1 MNKKEL
7 LDKIYTELAESLNIT
22 DTMTVEIIN
31 SYEAVGK
38 YLGNLEEELDIQ
50 IYPQGSMGL
59 GTLVRP
65 ISSDEE
71 GDYDVDLVCLLKNGS
86 YLSAKDIKQIVGKRL
101 SEGERYK
108 SRLDE
113 EGKRCWTLKYPD
125 FHMDILPSVPQLN
138 QSTIFDRKNTEIR
151 LTNKEEEG
159 VYSDKISNPKAY
171 REWFIEQM
179 EVTFLKRREIVAKKR
194 NVEIEKVK
202 LFDVRTPLQMA
213 IQILKRHRDIM
224 FSGKENKPISI
235 IITTL
240 AAKAYTGQTDLYDT
254 IETILQNMHKY
265 IEKDSSGK
273 ILIFNPTVSSEN
285 FADKWE
291 ESPEKE
297 RAFFDWVRSAQT
309 DILQNPMEFAGGFG
323 SMKNQLREIFGS
335 RAVNQAFEVYEKKN
349 LNDKNIENLGVNS
362 IGNLVNNTAENAVA
376 PLKKHTFY
384 GH

>member
-235 IITTL
+235 
-240 AAKAYTGQTDLYDT
+240 
-254 IETILQNMHKY
+254 N
-265 IEKDSSGK
+265 
-273 ILIFNPTVSSEN
+273 
-285 FADKWE
+285 
-291 ESPEKE
+291 
-297 RAFFDWVRSAQT
+297 
-309 DILQNPMEFAGGFG
+309 
-323 SMKNQLREIFGS
+323 
-335 RAVNQAFEVYEKKN
+335 
-349 LNDKNIENLGVNS
+349 
-362 IGNLVNNTAENAVA
+362 
-376 PLKKHTFY
+376 
-384 GH
+384 